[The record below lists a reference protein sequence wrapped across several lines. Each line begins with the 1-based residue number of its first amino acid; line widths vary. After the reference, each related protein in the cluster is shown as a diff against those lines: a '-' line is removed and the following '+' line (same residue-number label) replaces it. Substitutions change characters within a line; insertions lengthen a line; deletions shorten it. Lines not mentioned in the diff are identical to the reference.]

1 MSAKPIPDGYHS
13 VTPYLIVAGAAEA
26 LEFYRRIFGAK
37 ERMRMPGPGGMVMH
51 AEIEIGDSMVMLAD
65 EFPQMGALGPKSVG
79 GSPVLIALYVED
91 VDSVV
96 AAAVAAGAQVERAV
110 QNQFYGDRS
119 GTITDPFGHRW
130 TVATHIEDVPEDE
143 MKRRMAAMG
152 SPCE

>member
-1 MSAKPIPDGYHS
+1 MLMHRNHAGFMGRVSTPRLLCATLCSLWLIHS
-13 VTPYLIVAGAAEA
+13 LATPVA
-26 LEFYRRIFGAK
+26 
-37 ERMRMPGPGGMVMH
+37 
-51 AEIEIGDSMVMLAD
+51 AD
-65 EFPQMGALGPKSVG
+65 EFPQMGAVGPKSVG

-96 AAAVAAGAQVERAV
+96 AAAVAAGAQVERPV
-110 QNQFYGDRS
+110 QDQFYGDRS

-152 SPCE
+152 EGCQ